1 MTTIAS
7 SKVTTKGRITLP
19 REIREGLDVQEG
31 ENLALQEV
39 AKGIVLL
46 VKAPL
51 SRTQVAERL
60 LDSLVVG
67 IGQEAKKMGIREED
81 DLDAI
86 VKALRRRS
94 FKERYGGQ
102 IEEYPERYRC
112 LIYGVNQDNIPVH
125 VSCEYHDYLLD
136 ASEDILVVTV
146 YVPNREKWIADSVR
160 KRKRRR

>member
-1 MTTIAS
+1 MTTIAL

-60 LDSLVVG
+60 LDSLVVS
-67 IGQEAKKMGIREED
+67 IGREAEKMGIHEED

-86 VKALRRRS
+86 VKALRKRS

-102 IEEYPERYRC
+102 A
-112 LIYGVNQDNIPVH
+112 V
-125 VSCEYHDYLLD
+125 
-136 ASEDILVVTV
+136 
-146 YVPNREKWIADSVR
+146 
-160 KRKRRR
+160 